1 MLTLYG
7 STTSPYVRRL
17 RIWLANTEHQFVNLQ
32 IFEEQD
38 RQTLAAKNPTM
49 KIRFKGD
56 LSILNR

>member
-17 RIWLANTEHQFVNLQ
+17 RIWLANTEHEFVNLQ

-38 RQTLAAKNPTM
+38 RQILLQ
-49 KIRFKGD
+49 KIP
-56 LSILNR
+56 L